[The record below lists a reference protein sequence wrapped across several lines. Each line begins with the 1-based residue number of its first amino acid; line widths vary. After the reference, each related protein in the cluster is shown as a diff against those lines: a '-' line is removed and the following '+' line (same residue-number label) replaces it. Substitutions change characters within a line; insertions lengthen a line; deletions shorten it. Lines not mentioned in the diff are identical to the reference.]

1 MLERIGVGSLDDLYS
16 DVPDKFIYRGEYD
29 LPDAMSE
36 QQVRSFFESLDKKD
50 LHLKVFAGAGAYDH
64 YTPSVIPYICSRS
77 EFLTAYTPYQAEIS
91 QGTLRYIF
99 EYQSMICALTGMD
112 VSNASMYD
120 GPTAAAEAMMMAV
133 ACTKRKTRVLLSET
147 LLPHVRKV
155 VETYAKFHNVQL
167 GYIPMKDGQTGLESM
182 KEELAKGDVAGVIVP
197 SLNRFGIVED
207 LTGFA
212 EAVHEAK
219 AIAVEYC
226 DPSAL
231 AVVRTPGEW
240 DFDIAVGDGQSLGI
254 PMCFGG
260 PYVGFMACRKD
271 YVRKMPGRIV
281 GQTQDADGKRCFV
294 LTLQAREQHIRR
306 EKATS
311 NICSN
316 QSLMAMYVTVY
327 MSLMGKEGLAKVNSL
342 SSAGAHYLYE
352 ELLKTGKFEPVF
364 DKPFLKEFVLK
375 PLVPVEKLQQKLLDE
390 GFFGA
395 LATEEG
401 YVSFCV
407 TEKRTRAEV
416 DSLVEAVKE
425 V

>member
-99 EYQSMICALTGMD
+99 EYQSMICALAGMD

-212 EAVHEAK
+212 DAVHEAK

-240 DFDIAVGDGQSLGI
+240 GFDIAVGDGQSLGI

-316 QSLMAMYVTVY
+316 QSLMALYVTVY

-342 SSAGAHYLYE
+342 SSAGAHYLYG

>member
-120 GPTAAAEAMMMAV
+120 GPTAAAEAMMMSV

-316 QSLMAMYVTVY
+316 QSLMALYVTVY
-327 MSLMGKEGLAKVNSL
+327 MSLMSKEGLAKVNSL

>member
-212 EAVHEAK
+212 DAVHEAK

-342 SSAGAHYLYE
+342 SSAGAHYLYG

>member
-212 EAVHEAK
+212 EAIHEAK

-316 QSLMAMYVTVY
+316 QSLMALYMTVY

-342 SSAGAHYLYE
+342 SSAGAHYLYG